1 MSPIGAPPA
10 PRAPRVQAPGSGSD
24 LAPYLAPEAQDAA
37 LDALAVR
44 LGGELV
50 VYGAS
55 VDGRP
60 LRALRVPS
68 TTANAPRLLCGAMI
82 HGVEW
87 IAGQVA
93 LGLLRHLDRPS
104 ADLRRRAELWVIP
117 CINPDG
123 RARTWE
129 RRGRGR
135 LPELRANARGGD
147 LNRNF
152 PLPSGASPSRLPGAG
167 STTPGAPT
175 YRGPAPLSE
184 PETAALAHLL
194 ADLRPH
200 ATANLHSFMGTLIP
214 ASVRD
219 RPAYAAYAALCRA
232 FAAAQRGPRYRRLAS
247 RHLDVYTGEQEDHQH
262 HALDGWAICVE
273 TFTLAASFRQHLR
286 AASLFWRF
294 NPRDPA
300 PWVTSDVAGLLA
312 YFDAAL
318 ALPRPRALARS
329 GRALSPRPAS

>member
-1 MSPIGAPPA
+1 MNPTGAPPA
-10 PRAPRVQAPGSGSD
+10 PAPGGGSE
-24 LAPYLAPEAQDAA
+24 LAPYLAPAAQDGE

-44 LGGELV
+44 LGGEHV

-55 VDGRP
+55 VEGRP
-60 LRALRVPS
+60 LRALRLPA
-68 TTANAPRLLCGAMI
+68 TAAGAPRLLCGAMI

-93 LGLLRHLDRPS
+93 LGLLRRLDLAS
-104 ADLRRRAELWVIP
+104 APDLRRRAELWVIP

-129 RRGRGR
+129 QRGHGR
-135 LPELRANARGGD
+135 LPELRANARGVD

-152 PLPSGASPSRLPGAG
+152 PLPPGASPSRLPGAG

-184 PETAALAHLL
+184 PETAALARLL

-200 ATANLHSFMGTLIP
+200 AAANLHSFMGALIP

-219 RPAYAAYAALCRA
+219 RPTYAAYAALCRA
-232 FAAAQRGPRYRRLAS
+232 FCAAQPGPRYRRLAS

-286 AASLFWRF
+286 APSLFWRF

-300 PWVTSDVAGLLA
+300 PWVTSDVTGLFA
-312 YFDAAL
+312 YFNAAL
-318 ALPRPRALARS
+318 ALPRPSELTGGG
-329 GRALSPRPAS
+329 GRALSPRRAS